1 MSETDLSAKT
11 PSAAA
16 PPRTALPATVPPP
29 PAAPRSSGWTGGQIT
44 ATVIG
49 ALLVLSSLGLLG
61 CGFAALWA
69 DRTQRDAAGYVTTD
83 VRGFSTAGSALAT
96 EPIELGSPGVGWLYS
111 QMVLGEVRVRVTPI
125 TAGPELFVGIGPTAD
140 VDRYLAGVDHTQISD
155 FWSGR
160 AQAIVGGAPAAPPGT
175 QDFWVASTAG
185 QGPQTLTW
193 DPANGTWTVV
203 VMHADGAR
211 VIDVTADLG
220 AKMPALLWV
229 AVFSLVV
236 GGILAVGGVV
246 LIVGAIR
253 RANSAKAV

>member
-1 MSETDLSAKT
+1 MRETDLTVKT
-11 PSAAA
+11 PSAAG
-16 PPRTALPATVPPP
+16 PPRTAAPAAVPPP
-29 PAAPRSSGWTGGQIT
+29 PAASRSPGWTGGRIT

-49 ALLVLSSLGLLG
+49 ALVVLVSLGLLG

-83 VRGFSTAGSALAT
+83 VHGFSTAGSALAT

-111 QMVLGEVRVRVTPI
+111 RVVLGKVRIRVTPV
-125 TAGPELFVGIGPTAD
+125 TPGPELFVGIGPTAE
-140 VDRYLAGVDHTQISD
+140 VDRYLAGVGHTQISD

-160 AQAIVGGAPAAPPGT
+160 AQAIAGAAPGALPGT
-175 QDFWVASTAG
+175 QDFWVTSAAG
-185 QGPQTLTW
+185 QGSQTLTW
-193 DPANGTWTVV
+193 DPANGSWTVV
-203 VMHADGAR
+203 VMHTDGGR
-211 VIDVTADLG
+211 VIDVSADLG

-236 GGILAVGGVV
+236 GAIFAAGGVL

-253 RANSAKAV
+253 RAGTAKAV